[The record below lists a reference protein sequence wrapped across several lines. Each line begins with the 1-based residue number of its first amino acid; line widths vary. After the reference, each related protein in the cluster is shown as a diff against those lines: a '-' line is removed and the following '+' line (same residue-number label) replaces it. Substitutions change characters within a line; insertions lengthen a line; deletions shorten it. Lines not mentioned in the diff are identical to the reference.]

1 MKSSFFSIVAVALL
15 LAACQN
21 VGTTG
26 YTAYAVNASGQNVGK
41 QAPMKSNQAGVEMSV
56 QTVCQSNKAARAVV
70 VKNALGVE
78 IQGSPF
84 KCR

>member
-1 MKSSFFSIVAVALL
+1 MKSSFYIVAVALAL
-15 LAACQN
+15 SACQN

-26 YTAYAVNASGQNVGK
+26 YTAQAVKASGENVGK
-41 QAPMKSNQAGVEMSV
+41 QGLMKSNQAGIEMSV
-56 QTVCQSNKAARAVV
+56 KTLCQANKSAHAVV
-70 VKNALGVE
+70 VKNMVGVE